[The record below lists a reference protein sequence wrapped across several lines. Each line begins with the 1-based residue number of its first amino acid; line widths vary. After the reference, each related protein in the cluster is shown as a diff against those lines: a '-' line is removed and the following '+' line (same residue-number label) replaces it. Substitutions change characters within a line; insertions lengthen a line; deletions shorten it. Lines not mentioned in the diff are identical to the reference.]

1 MTLPGVSFV
10 KRGSGLEVADA
21 ESDGGDAWC
30 HNVFESWSA
39 IRDGGILVHP
49 VPPLEAFWLG
59 RRLGSEI
66 NRTTKNVKHTP
77 VLMLAAQCAKLL
89 VKTLGATA
97 TQSRN
102 SINAQVGQIAC
113 KTRTHSGNA

>member
-1 MTLPGVSFV
+1 MPGVSFV

-49 VPPLEAFWLG
+49 VPPLEAF
-59 RRLGSEI
+59 
-66 NRTTKNVKHTP
+66 
-77 VLMLAAQCAKLL
+77 
-89 VKTLGATA
+89 
-97 TQSRN
+97 
-102 SINAQVGQIAC
+102 
-113 KTRTHSGNA
+113 